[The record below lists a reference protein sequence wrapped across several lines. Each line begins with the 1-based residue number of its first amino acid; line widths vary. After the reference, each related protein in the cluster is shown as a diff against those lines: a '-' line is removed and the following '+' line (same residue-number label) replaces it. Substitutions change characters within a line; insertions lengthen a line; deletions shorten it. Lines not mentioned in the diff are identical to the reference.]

1 MINNV
6 GIKINV
12 DVSVRNYL
20 TKEDMVKNLF
30 GILVFMNENVIN
42 HVKQDNIQTI
52 KIVHVEKN

>member
-6 GIKINV
+6 GIKINA

-20 TKEDMVKNLF
+20 TKEGMVKNLF

>member
-6 GIKINV
+6 GIKINA